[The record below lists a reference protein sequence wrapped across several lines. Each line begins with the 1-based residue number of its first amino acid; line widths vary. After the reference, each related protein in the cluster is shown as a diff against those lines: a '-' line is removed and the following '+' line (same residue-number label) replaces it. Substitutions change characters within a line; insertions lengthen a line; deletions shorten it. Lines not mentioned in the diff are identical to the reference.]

1 MKTILL
7 QYRSF
12 FIFLG
17 KFLLFYVFFA
27 VLYKLYLNQ
36 YDKGNFEIDIISK
49 NVAYQT
55 VGLINFFGGEA
66 ITYMHDLEA
75 SMKIIYKEKYAA
87 RIVEGCNAISVI
99 ILFASFVFAFSNGF
113 KRTLS
118 FIFFGTLLIYG
129 LNIVRIALLTYFLY
143 YYPQYETLL
152 HGTIFPLFIY
162 GVVFILWV
170 LWVTRFSGFNQ
181 QNGKK

>member
-1 MKTILL
+1 MKAVINQHKL
-7 QYRSF
+7 F
-12 FIFLG
+12 FVFLF
-17 KFLLFYVFFA
+17 KFLVFYIIFA
-27 VLYKLYLNQ
+27 SAYKVYLNQ
-36 YDKGNFEIDIISK
+36 YDVSKFEIDFISE
-49 NVAYQT
+49 NVAHQT
-55 VGLINFFGGEA
+55 VSVLIFFGVNAQTFHHEF
-66 ITYMHDLEA
+66 EP

-181 QNGKK
+181 QNVKK